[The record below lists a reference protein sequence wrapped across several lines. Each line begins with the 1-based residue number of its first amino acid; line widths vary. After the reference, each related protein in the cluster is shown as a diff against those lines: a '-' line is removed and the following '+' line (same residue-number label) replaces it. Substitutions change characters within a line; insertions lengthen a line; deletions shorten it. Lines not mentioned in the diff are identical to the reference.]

1 MTRSKKLAPVVQHVE
16 KNEEQALQAVAFSQR
31 QLTLQQDRLQQ
42 LIEYKLEYAERH
54 VNGSAQSYTAVQFQE
69 FNRFLVQLDDTIE
82 RQKQVVSLAQ
92 HEVDVKRQK
101 WKLTRT
107 RSDAMHKVVGR
118 LQDDEQKL
126 VHKAEQK
133 TMDEL
138 SLRFSI
144 KTSI

>member
-54 VNGSAQSYTAVQFQE
+54 VNGSAQSYSAVQFQE
-69 FNRFLVQLDDTIE
+69 FNRFLVQLDDTIG
-82 RQKQVVSLAQ
+82 RQQQVVSLAQ

-107 RSDAMHKVVGR
+107 RSDAMHKVVDR

-133 TMDEL
+133 TMDEI